1 VAESLQLLLVEDSED
16 DAILVQRELHRGGFV
31 FACRRVDTPES
42 LDEAL
47 HDQSWDVIITDH
59 NLPRFSSAEVL
70 ERVREACLECPV
82 IIVSGTIGEEAAV
95 SAMKAGAHDYI
106 MKDNLARLAPAVSRE
121 LREAKSRQAHRRAEE
136 AIRHMAMHDALTGL
150 ANRRELQ
157 ERIERALVSA
167 RQGAHHALL
176 YLDLDQFKVVNDT
189 CGHTAGDELLQQLA
203 VSLKDLIRDTDT
215 LARLGGDEFG
225 VLLVNCPLERAREVG
240 ERMLQLVRGF
250 RYVWRNKSFT
260 LGASIG
266 LVVIEGSGQTFSDV
280 LRAADLACYAA
291 KDKGRNRMHIYTP
304 DDTELRRRHGEM
316 EWIAHLNRA
325 LQEGSFNLHTQP
337 IVSLRKGARL
347 NHAREFLLRL
357 HGSNGEV
364 ISPGNFIPAAERY
377 NLMPAIDR
385 WVMRRALNMLR
396 LSRQHGAAP
405 AKEMC
410 FINLSATT
418 LTDSEF
424 CSELRMELRRTR
436 VPPDTLCFEIT
447 ETAAVANLAAA
458 LSFIQEAKSLGCRI
472 ALDDFGAGHSS
483 FSFLKTIPADIIKI
497 DGAFVRGMLDD
508 PMDEAIVECI
518 QRIGHVA
525 GLTVVAEWVENERIL
540 DRLHEMGIDYAQGYA
555 LGRPRPLILH

>member
-1 VAESLQLLLVEDSED
+1 MAEPLQLLLVEDSED
-16 DAILVQRELHRGGFV
+16 DAILVQRELRRGGLT
-31 FACRRVDTPES
+31 FACWRVDTPEG

-47 HDQSWDVIITDH
+47 HDQVWDVIITDH
-59 NLPRFSSAEVL
+59 NLPRFNSKEVL
-70 ERVREACLECPV
+70 DRVREARLECPV

-95 SAMKAGAHDYI
+95 AAMKSGAQDYI
-106 MKDNLARLAPAVSRE
+106 MKDNLTRLVPALQRE
-121 LREAKSRQAHRRAEE
+121 LREAKARQAHRRAEE

-157 ERIERALVSA
+157 ERMERALVSA

-176 YLDLDQFKVVNDT
+176 YIDLDQFKVVNDT
-189 CGHTAGDELLQQLA
+189 CGHVAGDELLQQLA
-203 VSLKDLIRDTDT
+203 VNLKDLIRDTDT

-240 ERMLQLVRGF
+240 ERMLQMVRGF
-250 RYVWRNKSFT
+250 RYVWRQKSFS

-266 LVVIEGSGQTFSDV
+266 LVVIEGGGQTCSDV

-304 DDTELRRRHGEM
+304 DDMELRRRHGEM

-337 IVSLRKGARL
+337 IINLHDGARL
-347 NHAREFLLRL
+347 VHAQEFLLRL
-357 HGSNGEV
+357 HGSKGEV
-364 ISPGNFIPAAERY
+364 ISPGAFIPAAERY
-377 NLMPAIDR
+377 NLMPAVDR
-385 WVMRRALNMLR
+385 WVLRRALDSMR
-396 LSRQHGAAP
+396 LSRHHRGPTAP
-405 AKEMC
+405 ETC

-418 LTDSEF
+418 LTDGEF
-424 CSELRMELRRTR
+424 CAELRSELRRTR
-436 VPPDTLCFEIT
+436 VSPETLCFEIT
-447 ETAAVANLAAA
+447 ETAAVANLASA
-458 LSFIQEAKSLGCRI
+458 LTFIHEAKNLGCRI

-497 DGAFVRGMLDD
+497 DGAFVRGMLED

-518 QRIGHVA
+518 QRIGKVA
-525 GLTVVAEWVENERIL
+525 DRTVVAEWVENEQIL
-540 DRLHEMGIDYAQGYA
+540 ERLNEMGIEYAQGYA
-555 LGRPRPLILH
+555 LGRPRPLVLH